1 MNTPWINYKNMEKIS
16 SNQQKLIKSST
27 RKRKPKA
34 SQAHNHGDREK
45 KKCKKCHTAQP
56 LTNND
61 LQVDYEMVKD
71 LDDHNEVLFDD
82 AINLLNTSTLQ
93 SQLENNESLLV
104 EPLSLS
110 NGITQWGSKPFH
122 HDMDPYVLAND
133 IEINDPLPTG
143 GNTTPNL
150 EVERENHEVK
160 KKNNSNMT
168 LNVVDSLDC
177 NQSKETFDQH
187 LVTRFQTVQIPFK
200 IMVEIDTFHRAP
212 IFGDITEQSFE
223 FLNLDNKCEPELDTK
238 LMNMTMLY
246 PESPYCRLLC
256 TKIHEMI
263 FFSAL
268 DPSPA
273 AHTPNILITSKHDT
287 KRSKKN
293 DVANGSSLDY
303 ILIRVPVIVGEY
315 EIELCL
321 EENVVFQEEVKKIL
335 NVSKEVVIKDC
346 QFVPTKFS
354 ETMKDGTV
362 KAEKGRLFLQGQIH
376 QQIEFVA
383 GEPTRSNDQKQQLKQ
398 KLVLQ
403 LLIHLLQIQKVRV
416 CFENDD

>member
-1 MNTPWINYKNMEKIS
+1 MEKIS
-16 SNQQKLIKSST
+16 SNQQKMIKCST
-27 RKRKPKA
+27 RKKKPKA
-34 SQAHNHGDREK
+34 SQAHNHGEREK
-45 KKCKKCHTAQP
+45 KKCKKYPAVHP
-56 LTNND
+56 LANND
-61 LQVDYEMVKD
+61 MQLDYEMVKN
-71 LDDHNEVLFDD
+71 LNDHNEVPFDD
-82 AINLLNTSTLQ
+82 AMNLLNTSTLQ
-93 SQLENNESLLV
+93 SKLENNESLLV

-110 NGITQWGSKPFH
+110 NGITQWGSKQFH
-122 HDMDPYVLAND
+122 HDMNPYVLAND
-133 IEINDPLPTG
+133 IEINDLLPTG
-143 GNTTPNL
+143 ENITTNL
-150 EVERENHEVK
+150 EVEKENHKVK
-160 KKNNSNMT
+160 NENNSNMT
-168 LNVVDSLDC
+168 INLVDSLDG
-177 NQSKETFDQH
+177 NQSKETLDDH
-187 LVTRFQTVQIPFK
+187 LITRFQTVHIPFK

-223 FLNLDNKCEPELDTK
+223 FLNLESKCEPELDTK
-238 LMNMTMLY
+238 LINMTMLY

-273 AHTPNILITSKHDT
+273 THTPNTLITSKHDS
-287 KRSKKN
+287 KISKKK
-293 DVANGSSLDY
+293 DFANGSSLDY
-303 ILIRVPVIVGEY
+303 ILIRVPVIIGEY

-362 KAEKGRLFLQGQIH
+362 KAEKGRLFLHGQIH

-383 GEPTRSNDQKQQLKQ
+383 GQSGRSNDQKQQLRQ
-398 KLVLQ
+398 KIVLQ

-416 CFENDD
+416 CFENDY